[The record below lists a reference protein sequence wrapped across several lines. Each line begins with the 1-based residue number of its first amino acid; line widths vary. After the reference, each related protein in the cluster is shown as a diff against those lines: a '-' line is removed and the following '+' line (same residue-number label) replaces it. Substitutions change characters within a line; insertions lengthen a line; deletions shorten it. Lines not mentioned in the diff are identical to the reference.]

1 MEPAFKFQR
10 NPFGSGLHLYI
21 RNLSPL
27 EQVLEKV
34 DKNGRS
40 DILV

>member
-1 MEPAFKFQR
+1 MEPAFKFKR
-10 NPFGSGLHLYI
+10 NPFGSGLHLYMA
-21 RNLSPL
+21 RNFSPP

-40 DILV
+40 DI